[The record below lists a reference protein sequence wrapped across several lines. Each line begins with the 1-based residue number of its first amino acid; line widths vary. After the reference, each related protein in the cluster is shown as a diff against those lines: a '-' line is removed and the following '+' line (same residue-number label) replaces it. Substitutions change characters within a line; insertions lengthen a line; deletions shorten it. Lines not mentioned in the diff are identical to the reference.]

1 MNHDRG
7 STGPDSDALPLG
19 QAGTQAAQTIM
30 IMMAPWLR
38 LASSE
43 SDHDHDDDDSESD
56 TLPA

>member
-30 IMMAPWLR
+30 IMMAAPWLR

-43 SDHDHDDDDSESD
+43 SDHHDDDDSESD